1 MTTIIIS
8 DTHFG
13 VKQGSIRWL
22 NAQLDFIYNELIP
35 KIKELKQKDTVQL
48 VHCGD
53 VFDSRSSINTYIAN
67 KVREMFSALGS
78 LCDVH
83 IIAGNHDFYSP
94 DSDEISAL
102 NLVLDTVDNIHIVR
116 DKIECIDINGKNALL
131 VPWYEFDKKDV
142 LAESIKQ
149 NSPAYIFCHTDLSQ
163 LDPEHK
169 AMLKGIEVYSGH
181 IHTPSRNKNLH
192 SLGSTYALTFTDA
205 NSKRGYYILDAD
217 HFEFMPAKRIIKFWR
232 FYNDEIFNIDFEKI
246 KDDYIEI
253 YIDKYN
259 LLKKEYSSFIS
270 DVNLIAHNLATI
282 PVEPYNDVNE
292 SFELKS
298 YDLESLCRKNVPP
311 ELLDKFNQLI
321 NK

>member
-35 KIKELKQKDTVQL
+35 KIKELKQKDEVQL

-67 KVREMFSALGS
+67 KVREMFIALGS
-78 LCDVH
+78 LCEVY

-94 DSDEISAL
+94 DSDQISAL

-116 DKIECIDINGKNALL
+116 DKIECISINDRNALL
-131 VPWYEFDKKDV
+131 VPWYEFDKKE
-142 LAESIKQ
+142 LLLESIKQ
-149 NSPAYIFCHTDLSQ
+149 NDPKYIFCHTDLAQ
-163 LDPEHK
+163 LEHEHRTI
-169 AMLKGIEVYSGH
+169 LKDIEVFSGH

-192 SLGSTYALTFTDA
+192 LLGSTYALTFADA
-205 NSKRGYYILDAD
+205 NSKRGYYILGKNN
-217 HFEFMPAKRIIKFWR
+217 FEFIPAKRIIKFWR

-270 DVNLIAHNLATI
+270 DINLIVHNLATI

-292 SFELKS
+292 SFEIKS
-298 YDLESLCRKNVPP
+298 YDLESLCRKNIPQ
-311 ELLDKFNQLI
+311 ELLDKFNHLI